1 MEQVISLNEVVKVL
15 GSAFGLRGVELEKIK
30 AFYPA
35 MMHTKSKYGR
45 NINYNA
51 FDSVVN
57 SNYLYC
63 DENEMEGFVD
73 HIVGFYIYAYKASV
87 EYCTDV
93 YLLLSSAANYFEYID
108 NATKAKKAKEMASK
122 FLDDVHYYRAC
133 DEDFIKE
140 FNKLVYM

>member
-1 MEQVISLNEVVKVL
+1 MTDMYFTDTPE
-15 GSAFGLRGVELEKIK
+15 LRKFEREMRQKPN
-30 AFYPA
+30 FDR
-35 MMHTKSKYGR
+35 R
-45 NINYNA
+45 N
-51 FDSVVN
+51 DD
-57 SNYLYC
+57 C

-93 YLLLSSAANYFEYID
+93 YLLLSSAANYFEYIH